1 MKKKESIATFG
12 DRLKEALKVN
22 NMTQSKLSEISGINT
37 STISEY
43 IKGKYDPSRS
53 RIFEFSE
60 ILKVNPVWLMGFEV
74 PMERNVKVEQDT
86 HLTTY
91 EKEKLLKNIEN
102 EARKN
107 NKNIDYLIEKYNLKD
122 FSVDIE
128 DSTLLKMAND
138 FKIHF
143 SKEEY
148 LNKTINSEIKNWFL
162 KILDSFSDEELEQ
175 LKTMI
180 HPTVEYLKNKK

>member
-60 ILKVNPVWLMGFEV
+60 ILKVNPVWLMGFDV
-74 PMERNVKVEQDT
+74 PMKDEK
-86 HLTTY
+86 L
-91 EKEKLLKNIEN
+91 EKEIEAPPVVDTSVLTAEELAEFEKVTQTNKLLFFNGIEDDDHDMAVFKNLVIDILLKQ
-102 EARKN
+102 RKN
-107 NKNIDYLIEKYNLKD
+107 KEK
-122 FSVDIE
+122 E
-128 DSTLLKMAND
+128 
-138 FKIHF
+138 
-143 SKEEY
+143 
-148 LNKTINSEIKNWFL
+148 
-162 KILDSFSDEELEQ
+162 
-175 LKTMI
+175 
-180 HPTVEYLKNKK
+180 

>member
-60 ILKVNPVWLMGFEV
+60 ILKVNPVWLMGFDVPMKDEKLEKEIEV
-74 PMERNVKVEQDT
+74 PPVVDTSVLTAEELAEFEKVTQTNKLLFFNGIEDDDHDMAVFKNLVIDILLKQRKNK
-86 HLTTY
+86 
-91 EKEKLLKNIEN
+91 EKE
-102 EARKN
+102 
-107 NKNIDYLIEKYNLKD
+107 
-122 FSVDIE
+122 
-128 DSTLLKMAND
+128 
-138 FKIHF
+138 
-143 SKEEY
+143 
-148 LNKTINSEIKNWFL
+148 
-162 KILDSFSDEELEQ
+162 
-175 LKTMI
+175 
-180 HPTVEYLKNKK
+180 

>member
-60 ILKVNPVWLMGFEV
+60 ILKVNPVWLMGFDV
-74 PMERNVKVEQDT
+74 PMKEEK
-86 HLTTY
+86 L
-91 EKEKLLKNIEN
+91 EKEPEIPEVDTSVLTAEELAEFEKVTQTNKLLFFNGIEDDDHDMAVFKNLIIDILLKQ
-102 EARKN
+102 RKN
-107 NKNIDYLIEKYNLKD
+107 KEK
-122 FSVDIE
+122 E
-128 DSTLLKMAND
+128 
-138 FKIHF
+138 
-143 SKEEY
+143 
-148 LNKTINSEIKNWFL
+148 
-162 KILDSFSDEELEQ
+162 
-175 LKTMI
+175 
-180 HPTVEYLKNKK
+180 

>member
-60 ILKVNPVWLMGFEV
+60 ILKVNPVWLMGFDV
-74 PMERNVKVEQDT
+74 PMKDEK
-86 HLTTY
+86 L
-91 EKEKLLKNIEN
+91 EKEIETPPVVDTSVLTAEELAEFEKVTQTNKLLFFNGIEDDDHDMAVFKNLVIDIMIKQ
-102 EARKN
+102 RKN
-107 NKNIDYLIEKYNLKD
+107 KEK
-122 FSVDIE
+122 E
-128 DSTLLKMAND
+128 
-138 FKIHF
+138 
-143 SKEEY
+143 
-148 LNKTINSEIKNWFL
+148 
-162 KILDSFSDEELEQ
+162 
-175 LKTMI
+175 
-180 HPTVEYLKNKK
+180 

>member
-60 ILKVNPVWLMGFEV
+60 ILKVNPVWLMGFDV
-74 PMERNVKVEQDT
+74 PAREEKPKKCIR
-86 HLTTY
+86 LTTY
-91 EKEKLLKNIEN
+91 EKKQLLEKIKKKYKE
-102 EARKN
+102 K
-107 NKNIDYLIEKYNLKD
+107 NKNVVAICNEYYLEKFDENINDSKLIEIADDLK
-122 FSVDIE
+122 IPIR
-128 DSTLLKMAND
+128 KHN
-138 FKIHF
+138 
-143 SKEEY
+143 Y
-148 LNKTINSEIKNWFL
+148 LNKTLNSEVKDWFLNVINSL
-162 KILDSFSDEELEQ
+162 SDEELEQ
-175 LKTMI
+175 LR
-180 HPTVEYLKNKK
+180 TVVEPVMNYIK

>member
-60 ILKVNPVWLMGFEV
+60 ILKVNPVWLMGFDIPAREET
-74 PMERNVKVEQDT
+74 PKKSTR
-86 HLTTY
+86 LTTFEKKQLLEKIKKKY
-91 EKEKLLKNIEN
+91 KEK
-102 EARKN
+102 
-107 NKNIDYLIEKYNLKD
+107 NKNVVAICDEYNLKKFD
-122 FSVDIE
+122 EDINDIKLIE
-128 DSTLLKMAND
+128 IAND
-138 FKIHF
+138 LKISF
-143 SKEEY
+143 GKDNY
-148 LNKTINSEIKNWFL
+148 LNKTLNSEIKDWFFNVINSL
-162 KILDSFSDEELEQ
+162 SDEELEQ
-175 LKTMI
+175 LKTM
-180 HPTVEYLKNKK
+180 VEPVINYIKK

>member
-60 ILKVNPVWLMGFEV
+60 ILKVNPVWLMGFDV
-74 PMERNVKVEQDT
+74 PMKDEK
-86 HLTTY
+86 L
-91 EKEKLLKNIEN
+91 EKEIETPPVVDTSVLTAEELVEFEKVTQTNKLLFFHGIEDDDHDMAVFKNLVIDILLKQ
-102 EARKN
+102 RKN
-107 NKNIDYLIEKYNLKD
+107 KEK
-122 FSVDIE
+122 E
-128 DSTLLKMAND
+128 
-138 FKIHF
+138 
-143 SKEEY
+143 
-148 LNKTINSEIKNWFL
+148 
-162 KILDSFSDEELEQ
+162 
-175 LKTMI
+175 
-180 HPTVEYLKNKK
+180 

>member
-60 ILKVNPVWLMGFEV
+60 ILKVNPVWLMGFDV
-74 PMERNVKVEQDT
+74 PMKDEK
-86 HLTTY
+86 L
-91 EKEKLLKNIEN
+91 EKETETPPVVDTSVLTVEELAEFEKVTQTNKLLFFNGIEDDDHDMAVFKNLVIDILLKQ
-102 EARKN
+102 RKN
-107 NKNIDYLIEKYNLKD
+107 KEK
-122 FSVDIE
+122 E
-128 DSTLLKMAND
+128 
-138 FKIHF
+138 
-143 SKEEY
+143 
-148 LNKTINSEIKNWFL
+148 
-162 KILDSFSDEELEQ
+162 
-175 LKTMI
+175 
-180 HPTVEYLKNKK
+180 